1 MNTQNSF
8 QVKMQSFGRF
18 LSAMVMPNIGAFI
31 AWGFITALFIPTG
44 WMPNEYLAQNVGP
57 MIKWLLPMLIG
68 YTGGYQIYKQR
79 GGVVGAIATSGVI
92 IGSEIPMFL
101 GAMVAGPLGGYLIKK
116 FDSLVE
122 DKIPSGFEML
132 VNNFSAGIIGGILA
146 LLSFSIIGPIVAS
159 LNNILRDGVEG
170 ILNMGLLPL
179 ISIIVEPAKILFL
192 NNAINHGI
200 FSPIGIQQAQE
211 FGKSIFFLIE
221 ANPGPGLGVLL
232 AFALVGRGL
241 AKSSAPSAIIIHF
254 LGGIHEIYF
263 PYVLMK
269 PILLL
274 AVIPAGMA
282 GVFTLSVLNGGL
294 IAPASPG
301 SIFAV
306 LAMTPKG
313 AYFANIMAVLVA
325 TAVSFVISSF
335 LIKLTKDDASLED
348 GQKSMNELKNK
359 PAEKINIDANL
370 TKIVY
375 ACDAGMGSSAMGAS
389 TLRNKL
395 KKAGFGHIT
404 VKNFAIENIPSDA
417 QLIVTHEKLA
427 DRVKE
432 KMPNASHI
440 FVADFIKNDVF
451 EQIISLIDKGT
462 NNDIQVEEDTNNSL
476 KLQASNIYLG
486 LSSTD
491 KEEAIKEAG
500 KLLVENGYV
509 KDGYIQGM
517 INRERELST
526 YMGAGIAIPH
536 GTNKVKDEV
545 IKTGMVILQYPEG
558 IDFNGE
564 KAHLLIGIAGKGD
577 EHLQVLANVAISID
591 EAGDEQ
597 LKEAYNTK
605 DPNVILNLFNK

>member
-146 LLSFSIIGPIVAS
+146 LLSFAIIGPVVAS

-427 DRVKE
+427 NRVKE

-462 NNDIQVEEDTNNSL
+462 NNDIQVEEDINNSL

-517 INRERELST
+517 IDRERELST

>member
-146 LLSFSIIGPIVAS
+146 LLSFAIIGPVVAS

-451 EQIISLIDKGT
+451 EQIISLIDKGV

-517 INRERELST
+517 IDRERELST